1 MQCGQYEKLFN
12 DNTLLQPD
20 EYIFLYTNN
29 DSIMKRNKTRG
40 KELSKSWINSSFTD
54 YQNEFYETVS
64 KKIPNNRR
72 ISTDGKDKMYVSRII
87 AQILNVQELSDRD
100 L

>member
-12 DNTLLQPD
+12 DSTLVQPD

-29 DSIMKRNKTRG
+29 DSIMQKNRTRG
-40 KELSKSWINSSFTD
+40 KELSKSWIDSSFTD

-64 KKIPNNRR
+64 RKISNSRR
-72 ISTDGKDKMYVSRII
+72 ISTAGKDKMYVSRII
-87 AQILNVQELSDRD
+87 AQILKVQELTDRN

>member
-1 MQCGQYEKLFN
+1 MQCGQYEKLVN
-12 DNTLLQPD
+12 DSTLLQPN

-29 DSIMKRNKTRG
+29 DSVMQRNRTRG
-40 KELSKSWINSSFTD
+40 KELSKAWIDNSFTE

-64 KKIPNNRR
+64 RKIPKSRR
-72 ISTDGKDKMYVSRII
+72 ISTAGKDKMYVSRII
-87 AQILNVQELSDRD
+87 AQILNIQELTDRN

>member
-1 MQCGQYEKLFN
+1 MQCGQYEKLVN
-12 DNTLLQPD
+12 DSTLLQPN

-29 DSIMKRNKTRG
+29 DSVMQRNRTRG
-40 KELSKSWINSSFTD
+40 KELSKAWIDNSFTE

-64 KKIPNNRR
+64 RKITKSRR
-72 ISTDGKDKMYVSRII
+72 ISTAGKDKMYVSRII
-87 AQILNVQELSDRD
+87 AQILNIQELTDRN

>member
-1 MQCGQYEKLFN
+1 MQCGQYEKLLN
-12 DNTLLQPD
+12 DKTLLQPD

-29 DSIMKRNKTRG
+29 DNIMQRNKTRG
-40 KELSKSWINSSFTD
+40 KQLSKSWIDSSFTD
-54 YQNEFYETVS
+54 YQNEFYEIIS
-64 KKIPNNRR
+64 KKIPNSRR